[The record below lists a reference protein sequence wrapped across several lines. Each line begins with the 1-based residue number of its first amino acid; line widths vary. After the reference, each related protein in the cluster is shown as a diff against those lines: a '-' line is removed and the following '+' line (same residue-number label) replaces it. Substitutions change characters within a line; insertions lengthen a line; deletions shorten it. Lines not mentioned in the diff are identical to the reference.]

1 MKERQ
6 DRLFELW
13 QVIIFIL
20 FLLFVSV
27 LCDMSLD
34 SDASF
39 AGSLCCGALDLILIV
54 VFYDFRKPKN

>member
-6 DRLFELW
+6 DRLFEFW
-13 QVIIFIL
+13 KIIIFIL

-54 VFYDFRKPKN
+54 ILYNFSKPKS